1 MFGPTLLKTTEG
13 SASLSSLV
21 DTVHQTRVV
30 ELLTKHANNIFG
42 SQSESENEP
51 IPDFLRPEYPH
62 SHKPGK
68 SPRLIRPSSPPKIN
82 LVSLKDFS
90 GLEGVRTSQLSTQ
103 DSVDHGGHG
112 GAKSRGAPG
121 PLPSSASESSE
132 QAPDTP
138 GDNGQT
144 EPALAS
150 SIVSI
155 SQENRVKIQVPGPG
169 QPHGKT
175 SKSGGSDHH

>member
-30 ELLTKHANNIFG
+30 ELLTKHANTIFG
-42 SQSESENEP
+42 SNESSENDP
-51 IPDFLRPEYPH
+51 IPEFLRPEYT
-62 SHKPGK
+62 HKAGK
-68 SPRLIRPSSPPKIN
+68 SPRMMRPSSPPKIN

-112 GAKSRGAPG
+112 AKSRAAG

-132 QAPDTP
+132 QAPETP
-138 GDNGQT
+138 GDNGQV

-175 SKSGGSDHH
+175 SKSGGGSDHH

>member
-1 MFGPTLLKTTEG
+1 M
-13 SASLSSLV
+13 

-42 SQSESENEP
+42 SHESKNEP
-51 IPDFLRPEYPH
+51 LPDFLRPEYTGLH

-68 SPRLIRPSSPPKIN
+68 SPRLIRPSSPPKIA

-103 DSVDHGGHG
+103 DSVDHGAH
-112 GAKSRGAPG
+112 GAKSSRGPG

-138 GDNGQT
+138 GDNGQA
-144 EPALAS
+144 EPGLAS

-175 SKSGGSDHH
+175 SKSGGGPDQH

>member
-1 MFGPTLLKTTEG
+1 M
-13 SASLSSLV
+13 

-42 SQSESENEP
+42 SHESENEP
-51 IPDFLRPEYPH
+51 IPDFLRPEYSLHSLH

-112 GAKSRGAPG
+112 AKSRGPG

-169 QPHGKT
+169 MPTSKT
-175 SKSGGSDHH
+175 SKSGGEH

>member
-42 SQSESENEP
+42 SHESENEP

-112 GAKSRGAPG
+112 AKSRAAG

-132 QAPDTP
+132 QAPETP
-138 GDNGQT
+138 GDNGQV
-144 EPALAS
+144 EPGLAS

-175 SKSGGSDHH
+175 SKTGGDH

>member
-1 MFGPTLLKTTEG
+1 MFGPTLLTTKG

-21 DTVHQTRVV
+21 DTVHQIRVV
-30 ELLTKHANNIFG
+30 ELLVEHANTIFG
-42 SQSESENEP
+42 SNES
-51 IPDFLRPEYPH
+51 
-62 SHKPGK
+62 
-68 SPRLIRPSSPPKIN
+68 KIN

-103 DSVDHGGHG
+103 DSVDHGRRLQGET
-112 GAKSRGAPG
+112 
-121 PLPSSASESSE
+121 SEPVAE
-132 QAPDTP
+132 TP
-138 GDNGQT
+138 GDNGQA
-144 EPALAS
+144 EPSLPS

-175 SKSGGSDHH
+175 SKTGGDH

>member
-1 MFGPTLLKTTEG
+1 M
-13 SASLSSLV
+13 

-42 SQSESENEP
+42 SHESENEP
-51 IPDFLRPEYPH
+51 IPDFLRPEYTGHPH
-62 SHKPGK
+62 KAGK

-112 GAKSRGAPG
+112 AKSRAAG

-132 QAPDTP
+132 QAPETP
-138 GDNGQT
+138 GDNGQA

-175 SKSGGSDHH
+175 SKSGGGSDHH